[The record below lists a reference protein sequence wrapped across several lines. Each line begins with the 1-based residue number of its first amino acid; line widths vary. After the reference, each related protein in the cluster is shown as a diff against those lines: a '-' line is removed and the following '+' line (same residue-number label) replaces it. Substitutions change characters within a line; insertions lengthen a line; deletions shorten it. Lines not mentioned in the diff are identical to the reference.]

1 MAKYIL
7 NKHQIKRLIDGK
19 HVIDGH
25 GRKLIAG
32 ENVKGVLQK
41 IDENN
46 LYDKLKVVIENG
58 ELDILKNE

>member
-41 IDENN
+41 IDVDADEVMSEYPKF
-46 LYDKLKVVIENG
+46 LEKFK
-58 ELDILKNE
+58 K